1 MYFTSSTLWL
11 CILRHLLEM
20 LLEFHSGECCLSC
33 PASASASYNSPE
45 LLQRRN
51 PPSQRSSTSGSIS
64 RCLRSSSPPP
74 IANSAGASS
83 PANPITLRS
92 TWLRQRGC
100 TLVASLF
107 YSTCY
112 IYCPLST
119 HICSFSVSLKEKNV
133 GILIFTCPP
142 FQIPIHEAQD

>member
-1 MYFTSSTLWL
+1 MYFMSSIGDAIIIPLRLMLFVVSLVLLQPRHRTTHRSCSNDETL
-11 CILRHLLEM
+11 H
-20 LLEFHSGECCLSC
+20 HSGAV
-33 PASASASYNSPE
+33 PRAH
-45 LLQRRN
+45 LQ
-51 PPSQRSSTSGSIS
+51 T
-64 RCLRSSSPPP
+64 LRSSSPPP
-74 IANSAGASS
+74 TAKSAGASS

-92 TWLRQRGC
+92 TCLRQRGC

-119 HICSFSVSLKEKNV
+119 RICSFSVSLKEKSV